1 MDIIEVDV
9 PNIVIVVE
17 DKDKDKDKGGVKDN
31 IAILCLVTTPHLF

>member
-1 MDIIEVDV
+1 MGIIEVDV

-17 DKDKDKDKGGVKDN
+17 DKDKDKGGVKDN